1 MNLLKQ
7 SILFTLVSVFLASS
21 IFAGVSKYDK
31 LNPSIAGSEYSSSQY
46 DEQKFQEM
54 QASGRNTSASSY
66 KDLQERLALARNQE
80 FVPGVRGDPVSYTH
94 LTLPTKA

>member
-31 LNPSIAGSEYSSSQY
+31 LDPSIAGSEYSSL
-46 DEQKFQEM
+46 FNRLIFG
-54 QASGRNTSASSY
+54 QAARSWAATKWRGR
-66 KDLQERLALARNQE
+66 E
-80 FVPGVRGDPVSYTH
+80 V
-94 LTLPTKA
+94 